1 MEKSRLRNRPPQSL
15 RSVSLL
21 LFLLS
26 FKLVKDRSSCHPTD
40 PTASSDAHPFLKCE
54 CKGTHYFQTAKL
66 FERFFLKKIQD
77 CSQAPLR
84 AEKHRNFAP
93 FQTCLYRNFL
103 SNRECK
109 NITDLFLMQTFLSV
123 FWNFLYSITINNSRS
138 NQYRV
143 KKYSWFINLN

>member
-66 FERFFLKKIQD
+66 FERFFFEKNPRLLSSTPACGKTPQFRTFSNLSVPQFSLKSGMQKYNRFISYANFSKRFLKLSLLHNHKQQSIKPIQSKKI
-77 CSQAPLR
+77 
-84 AEKHRNFAP
+84 
-93 FQTCLYRNFL
+93 
-103 SNRECK
+103 
-109 NITDLFLMQTFLSV
+109 
-123 FWNFLYSITINNSRS
+123 
-138 NQYRV
+138 
-143 KKYSWFINLN
+143 